1 MVQWGKVAKLV
12 CDLLRFWRIVM
23 IIYIIIS
30 KLNFLVLAE
39 LGQDSIRVS
48 AKECKDSAALD
59 NSAENRWVGHTCS
72 PLRLC
77 LDFHVHYTVTSHVIL
92 TAGGLYFVN

>member
-1 MVQWGKVAKLV
+1 MVQWGKFAKLV

-72 PLRLC
+72 PLRL
-77 LDFHVHYTVTSHVIL
+77 
-92 TAGGLYFVN
+92 

>member
-1 MVQWGKVAKLV
+1 MRKSEVEN
-12 CDLLRFWRIVM
+12 DEI
-23 IIYIIIS
+23 
-30 KLNFLVLAE
+30 LVLAE

-77 LDFHVHYTVTSHVIL
+77 LDLHVHYTVTSHVIR
-92 TAGGLYFVN
+92 TVGGLYFVNQEKGQPIRQCAASLKTIS